1 MSQPLQHITPL
12 WWHLHPTTPLLPTMS
27 PSRTTSQ
34 STMSTGQLVMPAWT
48 TLAMRIP
55 LTPSSAAPASP
66 SPPAC
71 TLTLNPD
78 VRRIAFAT
86 TEGTDLRELASS
98 APTGRS
104 SISTCSGASSGTQWT
119 AARPSPSTVS
129 MQTPC
134 STPTSQNPSWTSTA
148 TSSHLPWWLT
158 RTLTMQ
164 LSTTLLLTMQPPST
178 TPHPSIPWQSH
189 ATPLPSML
197 HQLSTMRLLQSTMQL
212 HQSTMQLL
220 LSTMQLLLSMQS
232 MHLLLLLSMQ
242 LLQSATVSHLSQT
255 LESRRCRERVQS
267 CDYLSIYCSVAP
279 VSHGVTP
286 FTNFG
291 K

>member
-27 PSRTTSQ
+27 PSPTTSQ

-119 AARPSPSTVS
+119 VARPSPSTVS
-129 MQTPC
+129 TQIPC

-148 TSSHLPWWLT
+148 TSSHLLWWLT

-164 LSTTLLLTMQPPST
+164 LSTTLLHPTTPLLTMLLPST
-178 TPHPSIPWQSH
+178 TL
-189 ATPLPSML
+189 LPTML
-197 HQLSTMRLLQSTMQL
+197 SLPTMLLL
-212 HQSTMQLL
+212 TMQLL
-220 LSTMQLLLSMQS
+220 LFTMQLLLSMQS

-267 CDYLSIYCSVAP
+267 CDNLSIYCSVEYN
-279 VSHGVTP
+279 SQ
-286 FTNFG
+286 
-291 K
+291 